1 MVKGEGKTLHKF
13 IIFQIVKQLIS
24 FIGDSIGEIK
34 LLGIQYGQNTE
45 IWLRRN
51 WVTKKTANGEITGG
65 KGGQEDP
72 DGDQPGMEWH
82 CSTVSS
88 IFEWLSLKKG

>member
-45 IWLRRN
+45 I
-51 WVTKKTANGEITGG
+51 
-65 KGGQEDP
+65 
-72 DGDQPGMEWH
+72 
-82 CSTVSS
+82 
-88 IFEWLSLKKG
+88 